1 MTTYTKAKD
10 WNGKALTGLWEV
22 TFKIDG
28 VRAFWNKGEWT
39 SRNGKPLYNLPRLRT
54 PKGPPEG
61 FEAYAHDR
69 GQTSKER
76 FKATIQA
83 VRAKNKPDRA
93 LNTSHLFPLAPIDTR
108 LTDGD
113 IKDPTVGTITE
124 LLERALRLGHE
135 GLMLRQG
142 NKWIKVK
149 PEETY
154 DVRILDFIPGEGKH
168 IGRLG
173 AVITSRGK
181 VGTGFTDEERK
192 AIWDDRKNYRG
203 KIIEVG
209 CMGLTEAGQ
218 FRHPR
223 YEGLR
228 LDKDETDDLPVG
240 DGAE

>member
-1 MTTYTKAKD
+1 MTIYTKAKD
-10 WNGKALTGLWEV
+10 WSGKALTGLWEV

-28 VRAFWNKGEWT
+28 VRAFWNRGEWT
-39 SRNGKPLYNLPRLRT
+39 SRNGKPLYNLPAIRT

-83 VRAKNKPDRA
+83 VRAKNKPERA
-93 LNTSHLFPLAPIDTR
+93 LGPDHLFRLHPIDGR
-108 LTDGD
+108 LALPD
-113 IKDPTVGTITE
+113 IENPTVGQITE
-124 LLERALRLGHE
+124 LLEQAVKSGHE
-135 GLMLRQG
+135 GIILRQG
-142 NKWIKVK
+142 NRWIKVK

-154 DVRILDFIPGEGKH
+154 DVRIKSVIEGEGKH
-168 IGRLG
+168 KGRLG
-173 AVITSRGK
+173 AVMTSRGK
-181 VGTGFTDEERK
+181 VGTGFTDEERH
-192 AIWDDRKNYRG
+192 AFWDNRNSYLG

-228 LDKDETDDLPVG
+228 LDKDETDDLS
-240 DGAE
+240 DE